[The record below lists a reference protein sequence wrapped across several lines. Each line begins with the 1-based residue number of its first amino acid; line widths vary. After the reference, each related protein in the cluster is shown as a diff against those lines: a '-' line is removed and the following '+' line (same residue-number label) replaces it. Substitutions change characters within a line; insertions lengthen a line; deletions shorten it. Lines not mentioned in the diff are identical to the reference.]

1 MLSFLAKAREDVMRR
16 VLATLFFALTLS
28 GAAHAQTANYPNKPV
43 RVIVPFAAAGPTDV
57 IARLIVQKL
66 SDSLRQQFY
75 VENIPG
81 AGGNTGTGTAA
92 KTAGDGYTI
101 LVVSTGFIINPS
113 LSASVPYDPIKDFAP
128 VTLAA
133 ASPNV
138 LTVNPSVPAK
148 TIKELVDLVKA
159 NPGKYSY
166 AQPSTGSTPHLA
178 GELFKLRFGLDIV
191 TVPYN
196 SAALAIT
203 STIAGHT
210 PIAFTALPPAV
221 TNVREGKLRALAVT
235 MDKRVAAL
243 PDVPTMEE
251 AGGIDQVSETLTGV
265 VVPAATPRPIVE
277 LLHREIVKIVA
288 LPEVQERL
296 TGLGFVPVANTPDE
310 FAARIKTEMPKWAKV
325 IREANIKGE

>member
-1 MLSFLAKAREDVMRR
+1 MGWVRGIAALA
-16 VLATLFFALTLS
+16 ALVIAGTCQ
-28 GAAHAQTANYPNKPV
+28 AQTSGYPSRPV

-57 IARLIVQKL
+57 IARLVAQKL
-66 SDSLRQQFY
+66 SDNLRQQFY
-75 VENIPG
+75 VENLPG
-81 AGGNTGTGTAA
+81 AGGNTGTGHAA
-92 KTAGDGYTI
+92 KAAGDGYTI

-113 LSASVPYDPIKDFAP
+113 LSANVPYDPIKDFAP

-138 LTVNPSVPAK
+138 LSVNPSVPA
-148 TIKELVDLVKA
+148 TNVKELIALVKA

-203 STIAGHT
+203 STLAGHT
-210 PIAFTALPPAV
+210 PIAFTALPPAI
-221 TNVREGKLRALAVT
+221 TNVRDGKLRALAVT
-235 MDKRVAAL
+235 SGKRVAAL
-243 PDVPTMEE
+243 PEVPTMAE
-251 AGGIDQVSETLTGV
+251 AGGIDQESETLTGI
-265 VVPAATPRPIVE
+265 VVPAATPRPIIE

-288 LPEVQERL
+288 LPEVQEKL
-296 TGLGFVPVANTPDE
+296 TGLGFVPVANTPEE
-310 FAARIKTEMPKWAKV
+310 FAARIKTEMPKWASV
-325 IREANIKGE
+325 IREAKIKAE

>member
-1 MLSFLAKAREDVMRR
+1 MGRFLLALLAAMLI
-16 VLATLFFALTLS
+16 
-28 GAAHAQTANYPNKPV
+28 AANCQAQTSGYPSRPV

-57 IARLIVQKL
+57 IARIIAQKL
-66 SDSLRQQFY
+66 SDNLRQQFY
-75 VENIPG
+75 VENMPG
-81 AGGNTGTGTAA
+81 AGGNTGTGHAA
-92 KTAGDGYTI
+92 KTSGDGYTI

-113 LSASVPYDPIKDFAP
+113 LSATVPYDPIKDFAP

-138 LTVNPSVPAK
+138 LSVNPAVPAK
-148 TIKELVDLVKA
+148 SVKELIALVKA
-159 NPGKYSY
+159 SPGKYSY

-235 MDKRVAAL
+235 MSKRVEAL

-265 VVPAATPRPIVE
+265 VLPAATPRPIVE

-288 LPEVQERL
+288 LPDVQEKL

-310 FAARIKTEMPKWAKV
+310 FAARIKSEMPKWAKV